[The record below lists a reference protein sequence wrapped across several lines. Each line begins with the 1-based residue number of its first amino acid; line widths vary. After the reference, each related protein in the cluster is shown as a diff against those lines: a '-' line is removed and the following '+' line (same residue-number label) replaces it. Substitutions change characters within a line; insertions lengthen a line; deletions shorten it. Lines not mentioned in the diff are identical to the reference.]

1 MNNSIRPIIIDTR
14 KEYLYSNIKI
24 LENTLNI
31 LKSISTINTIRPI
44 LYTTLEFN
52 HPDIDYYKIN
62 NIKSI
67 GDYNKFCIKFGDI
80 WPDNSNVL
88 FCQNDGF
95 ALNASKWRDEFI
107 EYDYIGSPWGIDRP
121 YHKRVGNGGFSL
133 RSSKLLKLVTE
144 IIPPMEYPED
154 LLICDIYH
162 NQLINK
168 GIKFAPVEVA
178 MHFSYDTDI
187 VPQRNFG
194 IDNTFGF
201 HGWGNRDEV
210 LNKYNIDIGKKH
222 DI

>member
-31 LKSISTINTIRPI
+31 LKNISTINTIRPI

-67 GDYNKFCIKFGDI
+67 GDYNKFCIKFGYI
-80 WPDNSNVL
+80 WPDNSNAL

-95 ALNASKWRDEFI
+95 ALNASKWRDEFM
-107 EYDYIGSPWGIDRP
+107 EYDYIGSPWGTDRP

-162 NQLINK
+162 DQLANK

-194 IDNTFGF
+194 MDNTFGF

-210 LNKYNIDIGKKH
+210 LKKYNIDIRKK
-222 DI
+222 I